1 MATTDFDSSKETP
14 REIMSWPVALT
25 IAGSDSSGGAGI
37 QADLR
42 SFQRQR
48 VYGTSVITAVTA
60 QNGAGVQA
68 VQRLPASL
76 VSAQMESVFSGMP
89 VRAAKTGML
98 GDTAIIQAVAAG
110 WRQFA
115 TKDIALVVDPVMIA
129 TSGARLLDPDAL
141 QALREE
147 LIPLASLV
155 TPNLPELQ
163 ALTGMPV
170 TRTSERLEAA
180 QLLLSWGCQS
190 VLIKD
195 GHGTG
200 SRVSDI
206 LLSRQQRLEFRQ
218 SRLTGEFHGTGCT
231 SSAAICAGL
240 ARGLPL
246 HSAVDQALAS
256 LHSLL
261 KSARPG
267 LVGTVNYLP

>member
-1 MATTDFDSSKETP
+1 MSTTYLDSSEETP
-14 REIMSWPVALT
+14 RETMNWPVALT

-76 VSAQMESVFSGMP
+76 VSAQMESVFTGMP

-98 GDTAIIQAVAAG
+98 GDTAIIQAVAAS

-129 TSGARLLDPDAL
+129 TSGARLLDLDAL
-141 QALREE
+141 QALRQD
-147 LIPLASLV
+147 LIPLATLV

-170 TRTSERLEAA
+170 TRINERLEAA
-180 QLLLSWGCQS
+180 QLLLSWGCQA

-206 LLSRQQRLEFRQ
+206 LLSKQQRLEFRQ
-218 SRLTGEFHGTGCT
+218 SRLSGEFHGTGCT